1 MRRGGGVIRMLQSF
15 KGGSGKFYHDTT
27 KIFPPQTIHN
37 AWLPIHQSEWKFSKN
52 KRTSVVKTNA
62 TRSSY
67 KIYSIRC
74 PYYLFWTLSS
84 ACSGEEALG
93 FERSHQWS
101 ADYRLCLNPTSQRY
115 ARGALVTSFR
125 VGWLSEIVGYCNMA
139 DYSCNNIC
147 DLPTVKRRDWTRHEH
162 YNMFHM
168 WRIHCWV

>member
-1 MRRGGGVIRMLQSF
+1 M
-15 KGGSGKFYHDTT
+15 
-27 KIFPPQTIHN
+27 
-37 AWLPIHQSEWKFSKN
+37 
-52 KRTSVVKTNA
+52 
-62 TRSSY
+62 
-67 KIYSIRC
+67 IRC
-74 PYYLFWTLSS
+74 PCYLFWTLSS

-139 DYSCNNIC
+139 DYSCTNIC

-162 YNMFHM
+162 YNMFYM
-168 WRIHCWV
+168 WRIHCWVLIREISPNFVWLFPSCSSILRFMFSWVLSLTLWLLRPALAQVNENYE